1 MEKTLTYS
9 YDPASDEFNLNL
21 GDVKQ
26 AILAEIGDEVYVK
39 LDPKTKEVLGL
50 TVLHLQER
58 CKRAKKVKSTA
69 LPLLAAFS
77 LPPALQRELAIPS

>member
-1 MEKTLTYS
+1 MEQTLTCS

-39 LDPKTKEVLGL
+39 LDPESKAILGL
-50 TVLHLQER
+50 TILHFQ
-58 CKRAKKVKSTA
+58 KRFRRGKKVKAVT
-69 LPLLAAFS
+69 LPLLAEFA
-77 LPPALQRELAIPS
+77 LPAELQQELATSS

>member
-39 LDPKTKEVLGL
+39 PDPGTKAILG
-50 TVLHLQER
+50 
-58 CKRAKKVKSTA
+58 
-69 LPLLAAFS
+69 
-77 LPPALQRELAIPS
+77 

>member
-9 YDPASDEFNLNL
+9 YDPASDEFNLNP

-39 LDPKTKEVLGL
+39 LDPGTKAILGL
-50 TVLHLQER
+50 TILHFQER
-58 CKRAKKVKSTA
+58 FRRAKKVKAIA
-69 LPLLAAFS
+69 LPLLATFTF
-77 LPPALQRELAIPS
+77 PPDFQKELAIPS